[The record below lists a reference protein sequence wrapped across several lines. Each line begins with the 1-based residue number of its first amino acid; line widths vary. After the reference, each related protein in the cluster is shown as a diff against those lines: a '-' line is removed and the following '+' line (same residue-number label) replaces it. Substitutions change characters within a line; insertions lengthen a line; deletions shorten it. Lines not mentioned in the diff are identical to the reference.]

1 MGGDWGDR
9 PWRLGIF
16 GTQGTR
22 PTIHLWSTASDG
34 DWSFSTDDQHGCSQ
48 DHGGVKEQVGG
59 SLPKDPDVVGRKS
72 RGKEM
77 EKVEKNQRC
86 GPQEP

>member
-1 MGGDWGDR
+1 
-9 PWRLGIF
+9 
-16 GTQGTR
+16 
-22 PTIHLWSTASDG
+22 
-34 DWSFSTDDQHGCSQ
+34 
-48 DHGGVKEQVGG
+48 VKEQVGG